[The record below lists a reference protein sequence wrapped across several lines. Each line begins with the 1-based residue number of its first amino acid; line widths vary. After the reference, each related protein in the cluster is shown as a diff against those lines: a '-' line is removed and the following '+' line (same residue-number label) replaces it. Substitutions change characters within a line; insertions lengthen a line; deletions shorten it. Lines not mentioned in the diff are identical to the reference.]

1 MEITSRIVA
10 FDRFWFLPVH
20 SNGIRRQK
28 RNALRLAPKKKTP
41 AKAVTHVSLLCTRS
55 ASMSF
60 FESVILLEGREL

>member
-1 MEITSRIVA
+1 LVFAGAKQRESPPIA
-10 FDRFWFLPVH
+10 
-20 SNGIRRQK
+20 QK
-28 RNALRLAPKKKTP
+28 RNALAPKKKTP